1 MIGFGRIMK
10 WLGVSLTLALSLSLL
25 AGCALS
31 PKHEDA
37 VAVKPSPEQLEKV
50 KLLNTTAEDMYQK
63 MQRGDIAGSRAVLLQ
78 ISDQVTQI
86 RFEGITSV
94 EGLHALTDTITEA
107 RRVFQAAKFDP
118 AAGQISVVK
127 VRLATD
133 ALTHVNQPMWLQY
146 YKQLQDDVNQIEK
159 AAKESNKAS
168 LQHASVHFEQ
178 HYNVIHPSLMI
189 SRPAEDVERMDSL
202 VAFVKSQS
210 LSQDLPFR
218 NVLNAVPPIR
228 QMLDKLFMKRE
239 ATAYLPYPEPQN
251 PVLWTLAFG
260 SVILSALGFA
270 GWRLSK
276 KNDGLVTVRRN
287 EDGSK

>member
-1 MIGFGRIMK
+1 MIGFGKMK
-10 WLGVSLTLALSLSLL
+10 WIGVSMALILFLPLL

-31 PKHEDA
+31 AKQDA
-37 VAVKPSPEQLEKV
+37 AAAVKPTPEQLQKV
-50 KLLNTTAEDMYQK
+50 KLLNETAETMYQK
-63 MQRGDIAGSRAVLLQ
+63 VQQGDIPGSRAVLQQ

-94 EGLHALTDTITEA
+94 EGLNALTDTITEA
-107 RRVFQAAKFDP
+107 KRVFQAVKFNPDAGKIS
-118 AAGQISVVK
+118 AAK

-133 ALTHVNQPMWLQY
+133 SLTHASQPLWLQY
-146 YKQLQDDVNQIEK
+146 YKQLQDDVNVIEQTAK
-159 AAKESNKAS
+159 ASDKTS
-168 LQHASVHFEQ
+168 LQHASAHIEQ
-178 HYNVIHPSLMI
+178 HYSIIHPSLLI

-210 LSQDLPFR
+210 MSQGMPFR
-218 NVLNAVPPIR
+218 NVLNAVPPMR

-251 PVLWTLAFG
+251 PILWTLAFG
-260 SVILSALGFA
+260 SVILAALGFA

-276 KNDGLVTVRRN
+276 KNDGIVTVRRN
-287 EDGSK
+287 EDGYI